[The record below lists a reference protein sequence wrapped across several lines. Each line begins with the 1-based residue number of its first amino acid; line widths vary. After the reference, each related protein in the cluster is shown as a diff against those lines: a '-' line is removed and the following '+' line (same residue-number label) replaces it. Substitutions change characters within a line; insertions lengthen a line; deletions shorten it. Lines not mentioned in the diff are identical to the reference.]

1 MVAVEI
7 IAVGNELLLG
17 DVLDTNTNWL
27 CKKITGLGG
36 QVKRTAII
44 GDDLEAIAHE
54 IRSALARKADVI
66 FTTGGLGPTAD
77 DMTLEGIARATA
89 SPLELNDEAL
99 AFVKA
104 KYEELAKKGYVE
116 DAAMTEARRKMAFLP
131 RGARAI
137 SNPVGAAPASVL
149 KANSSLIISLPG
161 VPAELKGIFEGPLQP
176 ILKEIFG
183 ESVFIEK
190 LLVVGCRDESL
201 LAPMLKEIA
210 EENPKVYV
218 KSRAKTFGPQVKFR
232 ITISMAGSDRG
243 EVERA
248 INKALGDLRR
258 ALDTAHIPIESI
270 E

>member
-1 MVAVEI
+1 MVTVEI

-36 QVKRTAII
+36 QVKRAAII
-44 GDDLEAIAHE
+44 GDDLQAIAHE
-54 IRSALARKADVI
+54 IRSAMDRKADVV

-77 DMTLEGIARATA
+77 DMTLEGVARAAA

-99 AFVKA
+99 ALVKA
-104 KYEELAKKGYVE
+104 KYEELAGKGYVE

-131 RGARAI
+131 QGARAI
-137 SNPVGAAPASVL
+137 SNPVGAAPASIL

-190 LLVVGCRDESL
+190 LLVIDCGDESL

-210 EENPKVYV
+210 EANLEVYV
-218 KSRAKTFGPQVKFR
+218 KSRAKTFGPRVRFR
-232 ITISMAGSDRG
+232 ITLSMAGSDRG
-243 EVERA
+243 EVEGA
-248 INKALGDLRR
+248 INKALKDLER
-258 ALDTAHIPIESI
+258 ALDSAHIPIESI